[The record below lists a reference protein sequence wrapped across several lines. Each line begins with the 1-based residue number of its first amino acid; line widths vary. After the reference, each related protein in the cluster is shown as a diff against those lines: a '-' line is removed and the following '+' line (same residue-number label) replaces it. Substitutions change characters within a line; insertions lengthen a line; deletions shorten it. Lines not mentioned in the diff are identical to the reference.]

1 MSESGDSVLT
11 WVYKAQ
17 PEVPL
22 RSSERVW
29 SARIGRVLWICR
41 PASQRRVWVRP
52 QPNGFPP
59 SGSQR
64 PGAAHGH
71 VSFNWRDTSLP
82 CTKPRRACLPKHDER
97 ALTEVYLRDVFVMA
111 MQETL
116 SGNGLSAMLMGTTRW
131 EHGP

>member
-52 QPNGFPP
+52 QPDGFPP
-59 SGSQR
+59 SGSKR
-64 PGAAHGH
+64 PGAAHRL
-71 VSFNWRDTSLP
+71 VPLDWRDTLLP
-82 CTKPRRACLPKHDER
+82 CARPRRERLPQHDE
-97 ALTEVYLRDVFVMA
+97 LTVTVGH
-111 MQETL
+111 
-116 SGNGLSAMLMGTTRW
+116 S
-131 EHGP
+131 

>member
-1 MSESGDSVLT
+1 MSESGGPVLSG
-11 WVYKAQ
+11 VCEVQ
-17 PEVPL
+17 SEVPL

-82 CTKPRRACLPKHDER
+82 CTRPARACLPKYGER
-97 ALTEVYLRDVFVMA
+97 ELTEGYFGEGFVM
-111 MQETL
+111 
-116 SGNGLSAMLMGTTRW
+116 G
-131 EHGP
+131 